1 MNKISIFLISILL
14 LVGCDSVEPEMEPTW
29 PIAETKDF
37 NVSLNL
43 PENTSLKLSELT
55 VSSLFT
61 NENQLANGEGSVELF
76 DDNAMELVYATNADG
91 DIVLMNIVNPMTTVE
106 VILDSKLQ
114 LKVLP

>member
-55 VSSLFT
+55 V
-61 NENQLANGEGSVELF
+61 
-76 DDNAMELVYATNADG
+76 
-91 DIVLMNIVNPMTTVE
+91 
-106 VILDSKLQ
+106 
-114 LKVLP
+114 